1 MAAFGNR
8 LHLKRNLGSYQVM
21 ATPENIKADLT
32 KISQLLLRVH
42 KSLLQFQKEKYE
54 AQNEK
59 TLSPYDVLHLSM
71 SHQDFDW
78 LKKITSLV
86 VRMDESLDDETTIL
100 VDLHRSVLTEV
111 HSLFDESD
119 MYADFKSKL
128 MVAQSRDPM
137 LVVQVLELKKF
148 VGTPK
153 LNS

>member
-1 MAAFGNR
+1 MTSAE
-8 LHLKRNLGSYQVM
+8 S
-21 ATPENIKADLT
+21 IKSDLT

-59 TLSPYDVLHLSM
+59 LLSPYDVLHLSM
-71 SHQDFDW
+71 SHEDFDW

-100 VDLHRSVLTEV
+100 SELHRSVFTEV

-119 MYADFKSKL
+119 MYADFKAKL
-128 MVAQSRDPM
+128 KVAQSRDPM
-137 LVVQVLELKKF
+137 LVVQVLELKKYI
-148 VGTPK
+148 GTPK

>member
-1 MAAFGNR
+1 MT
-8 LHLKRNLGSYQVM
+8 
-21 ATPENIKADLT
+21 ATANIKSDLT
-32 KISQLLLRVH
+32 KITQLLLRVH

-71 SHQDFDW
+71 SHEDFDW

-86 VRMDESLDDETTIL
+86 VRMDESLDDENTVL
-100 VDLHRSVLTEV
+100 ADLHRSVLTEV

-128 MVAQSRDPM
+128 NVAQSRDPM

>member
-1 MAAFGNR
+1 M
-8 LHLKRNLGSYQVM
+8 
-21 ATPENIKADLT
+21 TTTENIKSDLT

-54 AQNEK
+54 AMNEK

-71 SHQDFDW
+71 SHEDFDW

-86 VRMDESLDDETTIL
+86 VRMDESLDDDTTIL
-100 VDLHRSVLTEV
+100 SDLHRSVLTEV

-128 MVAQSRDPM
+128 KVAQSRDPM

-148 VGTPK
+148 IGTPK
-153 LNS
+153 LSS

>member
-1 MAAFGNR
+1 M
-8 LHLKRNLGSYQVM
+8 
-21 ATPENIKADLT
+21 TTTENIKSELT

-59 TLSPYDVLHLSM
+59 SLSPYDVLHLSM
-71 SHQDFDW
+71 SHEDFDW

-100 VDLHRSVLTEV
+100 SELHRSVLTEV

-128 MVAQSRDPM
+128 KVAQSRDPL
-137 LVVQVLELKKF
+137 LVVQVLEVKKYI
-148 VGTPK
+148 GTPK

>member
-1 MAAFGNR
+1 M
-8 LHLKRNLGSYQVM
+8 
-21 ATPENIKADLT
+21 TTTENIKSELT

-71 SHQDFDW
+71 SHEDFDW

-100 VDLHRSVLTEV
+100 SELHRSVLTEV

-128 MVAQSRDPM
+128 KVAQSRDPL
-137 LVVQVLELKKF
+137 LVVQVLELKKYI
-148 VGTPK
+148 GTPK

>member
-1 MAAFGNR
+1 MTETKNF
-8 LHLKRNLGSYQVM
+8 
-21 ATPENIKADLT
+21 KADLT

-71 SHQDFDW
+71 SHEDFDW

-86 VRMDESLDDETTIL
+86 VRMDESLDDDATIIT
-100 VDLHRSVLTEV
+100 DLHRSVVTEV
-111 HSLFDESD
+111 HSLFDDSKE
-119 MYADFKSKL
+119 YADFKSKL

-148 VGTPK
+148 IGTPT
-153 LNS
+153 LSS

>member
-1 MAAFGNR
+1 
-8 LHLKRNLGSYQVM
+8 M

-71 SHQDFDW
+71 SHEDFDW

-86 VRMDESLDDETTIL
+86 VRMDESLDDENTVL
-100 VDLHRSVLTEV
+100 ADLHRSVLTEV

-128 MVAQSRDPM
+128 NVAQSRDPM

>member
-1 MAAFGNR
+1 MAA
-8 LHLKRNLGSYQVM
+8 
-21 ATPENIKADLT
+21 PENTKADLT
-32 KISQLLLRVH
+32 KITQLLLRVH

-71 SHQDFDW
+71 SHEDFDW

-100 VDLHRSVLTEV
+100 ADLHRSVLTEV
-111 HSLFDESD
+111 HSLFDESE

-128 MVAQSRDPM
+128 MVAQSRDPL